1 MQKANYVR
9 KSTNSRSFSGQRVTS
24 NGSRID
30 RPLFSP
36 TGTLPVQSL
45 ANNQLT
51 SRKATRSAPDLGF
64 LAVTNGVGGGG
75 AATQRSQTAR
85 KTLWMEKSAGT
96 VGRVTNS
103 NQVGSFQG
111 VSRRPSSMQSNGE
124 SRNSVIRSGQAK
136 DISGWVL

>member
-1 MQKANYVR
+1 MQKANFVR

-24 NGSRID
+24 NASRID

-45 ANNQLT
+45 ANNQLS

-64 LAVTNGVGGGG
+64 LPVTNGVGGGG
-75 AATQRSQTAR
+75 TTQRSQTAR
-85 KTLWMEKSAGT
+85 KTFWMEKSAGT
-96 VGRVTNS
+96 AGRVTNS
-103 NQVGSFQG
+103 NQIGSFQG

-124 SRNSVIRSGQAK
+124 SRTSVIRSGQAK
-136 DISGWVL
+136 DLSG